1 MKVADTIEDR
11 LKAQYT
17 EQLHKLGCFDTRGM
31 TLYQLASRLARE
43 RRIRGSEDINHDS
56 SENVWFE

>member
-1 MKVADTIEDR
+1 MKVADTKEDR
-11 LKAQYT
+11 LIAQYT
-17 EQLHKLGCFDTRGM
+17 EQLHKLGFTDTHGM

-43 RRIRGSEDINHDS
+43 RRIKESEQINHDS